1 MPEVFSGGKRQ
12 RKEKVPEALPS
23 GTRFRPSALALI
35 PSPPEERLRLVQF
48 RERPEAM
55 LLTVTPHNMLTIQ
68 SFHHE
73 LLPAILHNPV
83 EVDSLALC
91 IDHLH
96 NSDPFRKL
104 RSLFYG
110 VIIKTPF

>member
-1 MPEVFSGGKRQ
+1 
-12 RKEKVPEALPS
+12 
-23 GTRFRPSALALI
+23 
-35 PSPPEERLRLVQF
+35 
-48 RERPEAM
+48 M

-73 LLPAILHNPV
+73 LFPAILHNPV